1 MQIRTVA
8 WIAVAVVLP
17 IAATAQPAPE
27 KRTVNNGNVVLE
39 NVPPIPDGVRELLA
53 RYENVRS
60 AGFADWTADGATM
73 YISTRFG
80 ATNQLHRVAMPG
92 GARTQITFFDE
103 PVNSAARRPGGSE
116 LLFSRDVG
124 GGEFFQLYL
133 LDPRSGAARRL
144 TDGTSRNT
152 NASWSPDGKRIS
164 YTSTRRDGRSNDLW
178 VLAVDDTASA
188 KMVLRSPDG
197 TSWGVADWHP
207 RSDTLLVL
215 NYVSAN
221 DSRVHLLDLASGRT
235 RQLAGSATRPASY
248 SGITPTFTADGRG
261 VFVATDA
268 SSEFTQLALIDVASG
283 RTDIITRDIPW
294 DVEDFELSED
304 GKRAAFTV
312 NEGGIGRLYLMDP
325 ATRRYSQV
333 ESIPQGIIGLGEFS
347 LDGKRLAITINSART
362 PSDVY
367 AVALGAGALD
377 ADTLTRWTT
386 SELGGLD
393 PEQLVEPTLVEYPTF
408 DRVNGQPRKIPTFVY
423 KPRTRGPHPVIVQI
437 HGGPEGQSRPGFSS
451 SIQAWVE
458 ALGTAVIVPNVR
470 GSSGYGKT
478 YLRLDNAELRENS
491 VKDIGAL
498 LDWIATQPD
507 LDAGRVAVYGG
518 SYGGYMVLASAMHY
532 SDRLRA
538 VVDIVGISNF
548 VTFLQNTQGYRRDL
562 RRAEYGDE
570 RDPRMRAVFD
580 SISPGRHAN
589 RIRVPLFVAAGQNDP
604 RVPVSESEAIA
615 RAVRG
620 NGQPVWT
627 MIGMNEGHGFA
638 KKENRDLFNQI
649 VVMFF
654 REHLLPREA
663 AAADG
668 ASLRGEFVR
677 E

>member
-1 MQIRTVA
+1 MQIRTVTC
-8 WIAVAVVLP
+8 IAISVVLP

-27 KRTVNNGNVVLE
+27 TRTVNNGNVVLE
-39 NVPPIPDGVRELLA
+39 NVPAIPEGVQELLE

-60 AGFADWTADGATM
+60 AGFADWSADGSTM

-80 ATNQLHRVAMPG
+80 ATNQLHRVAMAG
-92 GARTQITFFDE
+92 GARTQITFYDE
-103 PVNSAARRPGGSE
+103 PVNSAQRRPDGSE

-144 TDGTSRNT
+144 TDGRSRNT
-152 NASWSPDGKRIS
+152 GASWSPDGKRIS
-164 YTSTRRDGRSNDLW
+164 FTSTRRDGRSNDLW
-178 VLAVDDTASA
+178 VLGVDDTASA
-188 KMVLRSPDG
+188 KMVLQSPDG

-221 DSRVHLLDLASGRT
+221 DSRVHLLDQASGKT
-235 RQLAGSATRPASY
+235 RALAGGGTKPASY

-268 SSEFTQLALIDVASG
+268 SSEFTQLALIDVANG
-283 RTDIITRDIPW
+283 RTEIITRDIPW
-294 DVEDFELSED
+294 DVESFELSED

-325 ATRRYSQV
+325 ATRRYSHV

-347 LDGKRLAITINSART
+347 PDGKWLSITINSART

-367 AVALGAGALD
+367 TLELGSGALD
-377 ADTLTRWTT
+377 AGPLTRWTT
-386 SELGGLD
+386 SEVGGLD
-393 PEQLVEPTLVEYPTF
+393 PEQFVEPTLIEYPTF
-408 DRVNGQPRKIPTFVY
+408 DRVNGQPRKIPAFVY
-423 KPRTRGPHPVIVQI
+423 KPRTGGPHPVIVQI

-451 SIQAWVE
+451 SIQAWVK

-470 GSSGYGKT
+470 GSTGYGKT

-538 VVDIVGISNF
+538 AVDIVGISNF

-580 SISPGRHAN
+580 SISPGRHAS

-627 MIGMNEGHGFA
+627 MIAMNEGHGFA

-654 REHLLPREA
+654 REHLLPKQA
-663 AAADG
+663 AEG
-668 ASLRGEFVR
+668 ASFRREFVR

>member
-1 MQIRTVA
+1 MHIRTVTCL
-8 WIAVAVVLP
+8 AVAVVLP
-17 IAATAQPAPE
+17 IAAAAQPAPE

-39 NVPPIPDGVRELLA
+39 NVPPIPDGVQDLLE

-60 AGFADWTADGATM
+60 AGFGDWTADGSAM

-80 ATNQLHRVAMPG
+80 ATSQLHRVAMPG

-103 PVNSAARRPGGSE
+103 PVNGAQRRPSGSE

-133 LDPRSGAARRL
+133 LDPRSGDTRRL
-144 TDGTSRNT
+144 TDGKSRNT
-152 NASWSPDGKRIS
+152 GARWSPDGKRVS
-164 YTSTRRDGRSNDLW
+164 FTSTRRDGRSNDLW
-178 VLAVDDTASA
+178 VLAVEDTASA
-188 KMVLRSPDG
+188 KMVFRSPDG
-197 TSWGVADWHP
+197 TSWNVADWHP
-207 RSDTLLVL
+207 RGDTLLIL

-221 DSRVHLLDLASGRT
+221 DSRIHLLDQATGKT
-235 RQLAGSATRPASY
+235 RQLAGSATTPASY
-248 SGITPTFTADGRG
+248 SGVTPTFTADGRG

-283 RTDIITRDIPW
+283 RTDIITKDIPW

-304 GKRAAFTV
+304 GRRAAFTV

-325 ATRRYSQV
+325 ATRRYVQV
-333 ESIPQGIIGLGEFS
+333 KSVPQGIVGLGEFS
-347 LDGKRLAITINSART
+347 PDGKRLSITINSATT
-362 PSDVY
+362 PNDVY
-367 AVALGAGALD
+367 TLDLGAGALD
-377 ADTLTRWTT
+377 AGALSRWTM
-386 SELGGLD
+386 SEVGGLD
-393 PEQLVEPTLVEYPTF
+393 PDQFVEPTLIEYPTF
-408 DRVNGQPRKIPTFVY
+408 DRVAGQPRKVPAFVY
-423 KPRTRGPHPVIVQI
+423 KPRTGGPHPVIVQI

-451 SIQAWVE
+451 SIQAWVRT
-458 ALGTAVIVPNVR
+458 LGAAVIVPNVR

-491 VKDIGAL
+491 VRDIGAL

-507 LDAGRVAVYGG
+507 LDARRVAVYGG

-532 SDRLRA
+532 SDRLKA

-615 RAVRG
+615 RAVRA

-627 MIGMNEGHGFA
+627 MIAMNEGHGFA

-654 REHLLPREA
+654 REHLLPKETAQRTTP
-663 AAADG
+663 
-668 ASLRGEFVR
+668 LREFVR